1 MPRDG
6 VLRTAFL
13 GTSSFAVAILRRLAD
28 SEHRP
33 SLVLSQPDRP
43 QGRGRRLR
51 PPPVAAAAPELG
63 LELEQTADA
72 SAPGVL
78 ERIRERRVE
87 AAVVCAFGQIIREP
101 LLSALCLL
109 NVHPSLLPR
118 WRGAAPIERA
128 ILAGDERTGVT
139 IMRLAEGLDS
149 GPIALAE
156 SVTIGED
163 DFGALSARLERLGGE
178 LAVRALDLLGAGAL
192 ELVDQDDSQASY
204 AEKISPE
211 ERRLDPAR
219 PASELA
225 RRVRALTPHIGAY
238 LELAGGRRLGVREA
252 SAEDG
257 PLPSGELAADEDLLL
272 GCSPG
277 VLRIATVQPAGR
289 TPMASA
295 AYLRGN
301 APPRLG

>member
-1 MPRDG
+1 
-6 VLRTAFL
+6 LRTAFL
-13 GTSSFAVAILRRLAD
+13 GTSSFAVAILHRLAG

-33 SLVLSQPDRP
+33 SFVVSQPDRP
-43 QGRGRRLR
+43 HGRGRRLR
-51 PPPVAAAAPELG
+51 PPPVAAAAAELG
-63 LELEQTADA
+63 LALEQTADA
-72 SAPGVL
+72 SAPAVL
-78 ERIRERRVE
+78 ARIRDSGAE

-101 LLSALCLL
+101 LLTGICLL

-128 ILAGDERTGVT
+128 ILAGDAQTGVT

-149 GPIALAE
+149 GPIALSEA
-156 SVTIGED
+156 VRIGED
-163 DFGALSARLERLGGE
+163 DFGGLSARLERLGGE
-178 LAVRALDLLGAGAL
+178 LTVRALDLLEAGSL
-192 ELVDQDDSQASY
+192 ELVAQDEAAATY
-204 AEKISPE
+204 AEKIRPE

-238 LELAGGRRLGVREA
+238 VELAGGGRLGVREA
-252 SAEDG
+252 SAEHG
-257 PLPSGELAADEDLLL
+257 SLAPGELAAEDELLL

-289 TPMASA
+289 TPMTSE

-301 APPRLG
+301 ALPRLG